1 MKIIKSTTPY
11 TAIFQGI
18 AQAVTLATFENGDK
32 AVIATQSIF
41 VINGSRYYMI

>member
-11 TAIFQGI
+11 TAMLQGI
-18 AQAVTLATFENGDK
+18 AQAVTLATFENGDE
-32 AVIATQSIF
+32 AIISTQSIS